1 MWQDDTMQTSAEQQP
16 VNDETTAGFAETQ
29 PVEATATPAEDAQPV
44 ETPAASAEQAQPDE
58 ATAPSAETPPAAA
71 SAQPEAAPAAE
82 SATPEEPIT
91 MDEAIE
97 QSFRSFEK
105 GEIIRATV
113 VQVDREGALVDVGTK
128 TEVRIPLSELS
139 AEQVSSAEEVVKVGD
154 EIEVKVLKARGEA
167 GTPVLSKREADFER
181 LWEELRE
188 AYQQKRTLEAPVVER
203 VKGGVV
209 VDIGVRCFVPASQI
223 ARRIPPHQLD
233 KLIGETL
240 PIKII
245 DLDEEKR
252 KAVASHKLA
261 EEEIRQQR
269 EREERERRERIFSQL
284 QVGQRLQGKVKRLT
298 GYGAFVDI
306 GGYEGLLHVSEIA
319 WTRVDDPAQV
329 LKEGDEIEV
338 VVIRLE
344 PENGKVALSRRQ
356 LLPDPWALAAQH
368 YREGDVIEAPVSRV
382 VRTGA
387 FVKLEEGI
395 EGFIPM
401 SELTSRK
408 VRNPEEVVKPGDTV
422 KAKVIEITP
431 RRRWM
436 VLSVRALEEQRA
448 VQEHQRQRAQSRSS
462 GFTIGDRLSAQ
473 LQEFQQLTQ
482 REEGS
487 ESAGNS
493 GTPDE
498 IETPNA

>member
-16 VNDETTAGFAETQ
+16 VNAESTGSDTNAGNTETH
-29 PVEATATPAEDAQPV
+29 ATDIDSSMNAD
-44 ETPAASAEQAQPDE
+44 SG
-58 ATAPSAETPPAAA
+58 APSPAPTAE
-71 SAQPEAAPAAE
+71 EE
-82 SATPEEPIT
+82 SIT

-97 QSFRSFEK
+97 QSFRSFER

-128 TEVRIPLSELS
+128 TEVRIPLQELS
-139 AEQVSSAEEVVKVGD
+139 AEQISSAEDVVKVGD
-154 EIEVKVLKARGEA
+154 EIEVKVLKSTGEA
-167 GTPVLSKREADFER
+167 GMPVLSKREADFER
-181 LWEELRE
+181 LWAELHE
-188 AYQQKRTLEAPVVER
+188 VFQQKRTLEAPVIER

-233 KLIGETL
+233 RLIGETL

-252 KAVASHKLA
+252 KAVASNKLA

-269 EREERERRERIFSQL
+269 EHEERERKERIFGQL
-284 QVGQRLQGKVKRLT
+284 QVGQRLKGVVKRLT
-298 GYGAFVDI
+298 NYGAFVDI

-319 WTRVDDPAQV
+319 WTRLDSPAQA
-329 LKEGDEIEV
+329 LQEGEEVEV

-344 PENGKVALSRRQ
+344 PDSGKVALSRRQ
-356 LLPDPWALAAQH
+356 LLPDPWQLAAQH
-368 YREGDVIEAPVSRV
+368 YKEGDIIEAPISRV

-395 EGFIPM
+395 EGFIPI
-401 SELTSRK
+401 SELTAKR
-408 VRNPEEVVKPGDTV
+408 VRNAEEVVKPDEV
-422 KAKVIEITP
+422 IKAKIIEITP

-448 VQEHQRQRAQSRSS
+448 VQEHQRQRTQSGRAS
-462 GFTIGDRLSAQ
+462 GFTIGERLSGQ
-473 LQEFQQLTQ
+473 LQDLQRLTQ
-482 REEGS
+482 SQAESDTPSEEP
-487 ESAGNS
+487 AGDS
-493 GTPDE
+493 GTSSE
-498 IETPNA
+498 IEPTND